1 MVFFNISGSFIVSL
15 LYEVVKQKHSNYE
28 ILSEGSEKMTLRD
41 LRRNVSLTQEG
52 VAAALML
59 SQTVV
64 SKWETG
70 KWAPAKKVRPTLAA
84 MYRVPLPVLERCILE
99 TCGKEVPE
107 NE

>member
-1 MVFFNISGSFIVSL
+1 
-15 LYEVVKQKHSNYE
+15 
-28 ILSEGSEKMTLRD
+28 MTLRD

-70 KWAPAKKVRPTLAA
+70 KWEPAKKVRPTLAA

-99 TCGKEVPE
+99 TCGKDMPE
-107 NE
+107 TNGEAE

>member
-1 MVFFNISGSFIVSL
+1 
-15 LYEVVKQKHSNYE
+15 
-28 ILSEGSEKMTLRD
+28 MTLRD

-70 KWAPAKKVRPTLAA
+70 KWAPAKKFRPTLAA